1 MNRSSK
7 KCCALRSMCHSLSV
21 GISDIPDLL
30 ARYKSG
36 RYLSGFFSS
45 TLLKESSGTYHQ
57 IAPVSLQLH
66 LSWNPVFEATPARCA
81 PGDAGWSCTA

>member
-1 MNRSSK
+1 MGEQK
-7 KCCALRSMCHSLSV
+7 QQEVLRSLCHSLSM

-45 TLLKESSGTYHQ
+45 TVLKESSGTYHQ
-57 IAPVSLQLH
+57 IAPVSA
-66 LSWNPVFEATPARCA
+66 VTPFLE
-81 PGDAGWSCTA
+81 SSV